1 MTATDD
7 HLTTAPDP
15 AGAPGRQD
23 PDATASAMVLGGVF
37 ALQGGSTVARSLI
50 PVAGVPG
57 TVALRVGFGAVMLAL
72 WRRPSWPA
80 GRRQLALMAGLALVL
95 VVQHLTFYAAIDRL
109 PLGVVVTLEFF
120 CGPLA
125 LAFAGS
131 RRLDH
136 LLWVLV
142 AAAGVVL
149 ASNAGAGG
157 DWHVLGIVLAVVAG
171 ITWGMY
177 IVLFPLAG
185 TPGDR
190 VGALSTITVMAAVV
204 ALPYGIAV
212 DHAGMFT
219 PKALALGVV
228 VALLTDV
235 IAYSLQGHALSRLSA
250 RTFSV
255 LSSTQPAVAALYGLV
270 ALGQDIRGLQWLGVA
285 AVTAAAAMTS
295 LERRAEPAA
304 G

>member
-1 MTATDD
+1 MSE
-7 HLTTAPDP
+7 
-15 AGAPGRQD
+15 AGTVEPGSRGA
-23 PDATASAMVLGGVF
+23 DATAAAPAMVLGGAVS
-37 ALQGGSTVARSLI
+37 LQGGSTVARNLI
-50 PVAGVPG
+50 PIAGVPG
-57 TVALRVGFGAVMLAL
+57 TVALRVAFGAMLLAL
-72 WRRPSWPA
+72 WRRPSLPA
-80 GRRQLALMAGLALVL
+80 GRRQLALMAGIALVL

-149 ASNAGAGG
+149 ASNAAAGG
-157 DWHVLGIVLAVVAG
+157 EWDALGAALAVVAG
-171 ITWGMY
+171 ITWALY
-177 IVLFPLAG
+177 IMLFPRAG
-185 TPGDR
+185 EAGDR
-190 VGALSTITVMAAVV
+190 VGALTTITIAAAVI

-219 PKALALGVV
+219 WKALGLCVV

-235 IAYSLQGHALSRLSA
+235 IAYSLQAHALSRLSA

-255 LSSTQPAVAALYGLV
+255 LSSTQPAVAALFGLV
-270 ALGQDIRGLQWLGVA
+270 ALGQQIDGLQWVGIA
-285 AVTAAAAMTS
+285 AVTAASAMTG
-295 LERRAEPAA
+295 LER
-304 G
+304 

>member
-7 HLTTAPDP
+7 HRTTAPEHP
-15 AGAPGRQD
+15 RASSHQD
-23 PDATASAMVLGGVF
+23 PDATASGMVLGGVF
-37 ALQGGSTVARSLI
+37 ALQGGSTVARNLI
-50 PVAGVPG
+50 PIAGVPG

-72 WRRPSWPA
+72 WRRPSWPV
-80 GRRQLALMAGLALVL
+80 GGRQLALMAGIALVL

-131 RRLDH
+131 RRASH
-136 LLWVLV
+136 LLWALV
-142 AAAGVVL
+142 AAVGVVL
-149 ASNAGAGG
+149 ASNAGADG
-157 DWHVLGIVLAVVAG
+157 DWHVLGVVLAVVAG
-171 ITWGMY
+171 ITWAMY
-177 IVLFPLAG
+177 IVLFPRAG
-185 TPGDR
+185 TPSDR
-190 VGALSTITVMAAVV
+190 VGALTTITIIAAVI

-219 PKALALGVV
+219 PKALALGVA

-235 IAYSLQGHALSRLSA
+235 IAYSLQGHALSRVSA

-255 LSSTQPAVAALYGLV
+255 LSSTQPAVAALYGLI

-285 AVTAAAAMTS
+285 AVTAAAVMTG
-295 LERRAEPAA
+295 LERRT
-304 G
+304 